1 MEFWT
6 YSTEWSS
13 VEEIGLLFNTLEE
26 AKDHSLKQFL
36 NQSLDREDWKH
47 LTSYYKFKLV

>member
-6 YSTEWSS
+6 YSTEWSN
-13 VEEIGLLFNTLEE
+13 VENIALLFKTLEE
-26 AKDHSLKQFL
+26 AKEHSLKSYL
-36 NQSLDREDWKH
+36 NYGLSEEDWKQ